1 MKKIIVLFLFISA
14 FSYAQYAIK
23 GTMSPIENSSWVL
36 LYKIEGTKQIFVK
49 NTQVRKEGKTGFFE
63 FSLPTDAK
71 VGSYR
76 IKYSMK
82 RDGFMDFLFNKEN
95 IAFEFNPKDLEN
107 TIVFHESKENQI
119 YISFLKKIYTA
130 QYTLDSLQS
139 EYFRNPSSLIKEA
152 YIRSLGNFQKIEKE
166 YIQASKEKL
175 VNHFIKASL
184 RYNSS
189 EIFERPVDYISS
201 SITHFFDHIDF
212 SNKTLY
218 NSTFLFDKI
227 SEYVVSLNVAANPAQ
242 KEEFYKKASKAA
254 IEKSTTISF
263 KTDVINYLIS
273 QFAEIKNAVLVD
285 HLLTNYFDKLPKENQ
300 NIKLKN
306 KILAQLRIA
315 IGRVA
320 PDFSWT
326 ENGKEFRLSS
336 LKDGLSYVLIF
347 YSTGCSHCLREVPE
361 IFDYMKGKTNTKVI
375 AFAMETSAKTWTNYQ
390 LKMPGWHH
398 VLGLGKWENTT
409 ARTYQINST
418 PTYFVLGIDKEII
431 SIPKTLDDLKLVLRE
446 LN

>member
-152 YIRSLGNFQKIEKE
+152 YIRSLRDFQKIEKE
-166 YIQASKEKL
+166 YILASEEKL

-254 IEKSTTISF
+254 IEKTTTISF

-285 HLLTNYFDKLPKENQ
+285 HLFTNYFDKLPKENQ

-326 ENGKEFRLSS
+326 ENGKELRLSS

-347 YSTGCSHCLREVPE
+347 YSTECSHCLREVPE

-398 VLGLGKWENTT
+398 VLGLGKWGNNT

-418 PTYFVLGIDKEII
+418 PTYFVLGIDKQII

>member
-285 HLLTNYFDKLPKENQ
+285 HLFANYFDKLPKENQ

-326 ENGKEFRLSS
+326 ENGKELRLSS

-418 PTYFVLGIDKEII
+418 PTYFVLGMDKEII
-431 SIPKTLDDLKLVLRE
+431 SIPKTLDELKLVLRE

>member
-1 MKKIIVLFLFISA
+1 MKKIIVLFLFMSA

-166 YIQASKEKL
+166 YILASEEKL

-189 EIFERPVDYISS
+189 EIF
-201 SITHFFDHIDF
+201 
-212 SNKTLY
+212 
-218 NSTFLFDKI
+218 
-227 SEYVVSLNVAANPAQ
+227 
-242 KEEFYKKASKAA
+242 
-254 IEKSTTISF
+254 
-263 KTDVINYLIS
+263 
-273 QFAEIKNAVLVD
+273 
-285 HLLTNYFDKLPKENQ
+285 
-300 NIKLKN
+300 
-306 KILAQLRIA
+306 
-315 IGRVA
+315 
-320 PDFSWT
+320 
-326 ENGKEFRLSS
+326 
-336 LKDGLSYVLIF
+336 
-347 YSTGCSHCLREVPE
+347 
-361 IFDYMKGKTNTKVI
+361 
-375 AFAMETSAKTWTNYQ
+375 
-390 LKMPGWHH
+390 
-398 VLGLGKWENTT
+398 
-409 ARTYQINST
+409 
-418 PTYFVLGIDKEII
+418 
-431 SIPKTLDDLKLVLRE
+431 
-446 LN
+446 

>member
-285 HLLTNYFDKLPKENQ
+285 HLFANYFDKLPKENQ

-326 ENGKEFRLSS
+326 ENGKELRLSS

-361 IFDYMKGKTNTKVI
+361 IFDYMKSKTNTKVI

-418 PTYFVLGIDKEII
+418 PTYFVLGMDKEII
-431 SIPKTLDDLKLVLRE
+431 SIPKTLNDLKLVLRE

>member
-95 IAFEFNPKDLEN
+95 IVFEFNPKDLEN

-152 YIRSLGNFQKIEKE
+152 YIRRLGNFQKIEKE
-166 YIQASKEKL
+166 YILASEEKL

-254 IEKSTTISF
+254 IEKTTTISF

-285 HLLTNYFDKLPKENQ
+285 HLFANYFDKLPKENQ

-326 ENGKEFRLSS
+326 ENGKELRLSS

-347 YSTGCSHCLREVPE
+347 YSTECSHCLREVPE

-390 LKMPGWHH
+390 LKMPGWYH
-398 VLGLGKWENTT
+398 VLGLGKWGNNT

-418 PTYFVLGIDKEII
+418 PTYFVLGKDKQII
-431 SIPKTLDDLKLVLRE
+431 SIPKTLDELKLVLRE

>member
-107 TIVFHESKENQI
+107 TIVFHESKENQL

-166 YIQASKEKL
+166 YILASEEKL

-242 KEEFYKKASKAA
+242 KQEFYKKASKAA

-285 HLLTNYFDKLPKENQ
+285 HLFANYFDKLPKENQ

-326 ENGKEFRLSS
+326 ENGKELRLSS

-347 YSTGCSHCLREVPE
+347 YSTECSHCLREVPE

-390 LKMPGWHH
+390 LKMPGWYH
-398 VLGLGKWENTT
+398 VLGLGKWGNNT

-418 PTYFVLGIDKEII
+418 PTYFVLGMDKEII
-431 SIPKTLDDLKLVLRE
+431 SIPKTLNDLKLVLRE

>member
-254 IEKSTTISF
+254 IEKTTTISF

-285 HLLTNYFDKLPKENQ
+285 HLFANYFDKLPKENQ

-418 PTYFVLGIDKEII
+418 PTYFVLGMDKEII
-431 SIPKTLDDLKLVLRE
+431 SIPKTLNDLKLVLRE

>member
-1 MKKIIVLFLFISA
+1 MNLKKIRL
-14 FSYAQYAIK
+14 
-23 GTMSPIENSSWVL
+23 
-36 LYKIEGTKQIFVK
+36 
-49 NTQVRKEGKTGFFE
+49 
-63 FSLPTDAK
+63 
-71 VGSYR
+71 
-76 IKYSMK
+76 
-82 RDGFMDFLFNKEN
+82 
-95 IAFEFNPKDLEN
+95 
-107 TIVFHESKENQI
+107 

-139 EYFRNPSSLIKEA
+139 EYFRNPSLEIKKA
-152 YIRSLGNFQKIEKE
+152 YARSLGNFQKIEKE
-166 YIQASKEKL
+166 YILASKEKL

-273 QFAEIKNAVLVD
+273 QFTEIKNAVLVD
-285 HLLTNYFDKLPKENQ
+285 HLFANYFDKLPKENQ

-326 ENGKEFRLSS
+326 ENGKELRLSS

-361 IFDYMKGKTNTKVI
+361 IFDYMKSKTNTKVI

-418 PTYFVLGIDKEII
+418 PTYFVLGMDKEII

>member
-285 HLLTNYFDKLPKENQ
+285 HLFANYFDKLPKENQ

-326 ENGKEFRLSS
+326 ENGKELRLSS

-347 YSTGCSHCLREVPE
+347 YSTECSHCLREVPE

-418 PTYFVLGIDKEII
+418 PTYFVLGMDKEII

>member
-285 HLLTNYFDKLPKENQ
+285 HLFTNYFDKLPKENQ

-326 ENGKEFRLSS
+326 ENGKELRLSS

-347 YSTGCSHCLREVPE
+347 YSTECSHCLREVPE

>member
-326 ENGKEFRLSS
+326 ENGKELRLSS

-347 YSTGCSHCLREVPE
+347 YSTECSHCLREVPE

>member
-166 YIQASKEKL
+166 YILASEEKL

-285 HLLTNYFDKLPKENQ
+285 HLFTNYFDKLPKENQ

-418 PTYFVLGIDKEII
+418 PTYFVLGMDKEII
-431 SIPKTLDDLKLVLRE
+431 SIPKTLNDLKLVLRE

>member
-1 MKKIIVLFLFISA
+1 MKKIIVLFLFIS
-14 FSYAQYAIK
+14 SLSNAQYTIK
-23 GTMSPIENSSWVL
+23 GTMSPIETSSWVL

-49 NTQVRKEGKTGFFE
+49 NTQVRKEGKVGFFE
-63 FSLPTDAK
+63 FSLPNDAK

-130 QYTLDSLQS
+130 QFTLDSLQN

-152 YIRSLGNFQKIEKE
+152 YIRSLRNFKKIEKE
-166 YIQASKEKL
+166 YILASEEKL

-189 EIFERPVDYISS
+189 EIFERPLDYISS

-227 SEYVVSLNVAANPAQ
+227 SEYVVSLNVAANPVQ

-254 IEKSTTISF
+254 IEKTTTISF

-285 HLLTNYFDKLPKENQ
+285 HLFTNYFDKLPKENQ

-326 ENGKEFRLSS
+326 ENGKELRLSS

-347 YSTGCSHCLREVPE
+347 YSTECSHCLREVPE

-390 LKMPGWHH
+390 LKMPGWYH
-398 VLGLGKWENTT
+398 VLGLGKWGNNT

-418 PTYFVLGIDKEII
+418 PTYFVLGTDKQII
-431 SIPKTLDDLKLVLRE
+431 SIPKTLDELKLVLRE

>member
-242 KEEFYKKASKAA
+242 KQEYYKKASKVA

-263 KTDVINYLIS
+263 KTDIINYLIS

-285 HLLTNYFDKLPKENQ
+285 HLFANYFDKLPKENQ

-326 ENGKEFRLSS
+326 ENGKELRLSS

-347 YSTGCSHCLREVPE
+347 YSTECSHCLREVPE

-418 PTYFVLGIDKEII
+418 PTYFVLGMDKEII
-431 SIPKTLDDLKLVLRE
+431 SIPKTLNDLKLVLRE

>member
-189 EIFERPVDYISS
+189 EIFEKPVDYISS

-285 HLLTNYFDKLPKENQ
+285 HLFANYFDKLPKENQ

-326 ENGKEFRLSS
+326 ENGKELRLSS

-347 YSTGCSHCLREVPE
+347 YSTECSHCLREVPE

-418 PTYFVLGIDKEII
+418 PTYFVLGMDKEII
-431 SIPKTLDDLKLVLRE
+431 SIPKTLNDLKLVLRE

>member
-285 HLLTNYFDKLPKENQ
+285 HLFTNYFDKLPKENQ

-361 IFDYMKGKTNTKVI
+361 IFDYMKGKTNTKII

>member
-285 HLLTNYFDKLPKENQ
+285 HLFANYFDKLPKENQ

-418 PTYFVLGIDKEII
+418 PTYFVLGMDKEII
-431 SIPKTLDDLKLVLRE
+431 SIPKTLNDLKLVLRE

>member
-166 YIQASKEKL
+166 YILASEEKL

-227 SEYVVSLNVAANPAQ
+227 SEYVVSLNVAADPVQ

-254 IEKSTTISF
+254 IEKTTTISF

-285 HLLTNYFDKLPKENQ
+285 HLFANYFDKLPKENQ

-326 ENGKEFRLSS
+326 ENGKELRLSS

-361 IFDYMKGKTNTKVI
+361 IFDYMKGKTNTKII

-418 PTYFVLGIDKEII
+418 PTYFVLGMDKEII

>member
-242 KEEFYKKASKAA
+242 KQEYYKKASKVA

-263 KTDVINYLIS
+263 KTDIINYLIS

-285 HLLTNYFDKLPKENQ
+285 HLFANYFDKLPKENQ

-326 ENGKEFRLSS
+326 ENGKELRLSS

-347 YSTGCSHCLREVPE
+347 YSTECSHCLREVPE

>member
-107 TIVFHESKENQI
+107 TIVFHESKENQL

-152 YIRSLGNFQKIEKE
+152 YIRSLRDFQKIEKE
-166 YIQASKEKL
+166 YILASEEKL

-242 KEEFYKKASKAA
+242 KQEFYKKASKAA

-263 KTDVINYLIS
+263 KTDEINYLIS

-285 HLLTNYFDKLPKENQ
+285 HLFANYFDKLPKENQ

-326 ENGKEFRLSS
+326 ENGKELRLSS

-347 YSTGCSHCLREVPE
+347 YSTECSHCLREVPE

-390 LKMPGWHH
+390 LKMPGWYH
-398 VLGLGKWENTT
+398 VLGLGKWGNNT

-418 PTYFVLGIDKEII
+418 PTYFVLGMDKEII
-431 SIPKTLDDLKLVLRE
+431 SIPKTLNDLKLVLRE

>member
-285 HLLTNYFDKLPKENQ
+285 HLFTNYFDKLPKENQ

-418 PTYFVLGIDKEII
+418 PTYFVLGMDKEII

>member
-285 HLLTNYFDKLPKENQ
+285 HLFANYFDKLPKENQ